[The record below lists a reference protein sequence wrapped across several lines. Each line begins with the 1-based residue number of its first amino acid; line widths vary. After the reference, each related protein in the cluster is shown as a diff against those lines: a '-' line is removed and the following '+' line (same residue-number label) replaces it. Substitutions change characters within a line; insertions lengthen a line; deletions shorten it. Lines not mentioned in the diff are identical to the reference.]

1 MGVSPK
7 VLKQAIPLPGDLALI
22 LSSSHKLRHA
32 YVVGGAVR
40 DALLG
45 TQPKDFDI
53 EVYGLSE
60 SALLRELKK
69 HGQANLVG
77 RSFGVIKLKTQAGKE
92 YDFSLPRTER
102 KIAQGHGGFDVRTDP
117 NMDREQ
123 ASARRDFTVNAL
135 FYDSRE
141 EHVMDYHGGLT
152 DLNQQRLHPTSDAF
166 IEDPLR
172 VLRAMQFLS
181 RFSFQS
187 SEALVQRARSIVPTF
202 SELSTE
208 RVRAE
213 WLKWASQ
220 SRSPSRGLHF
230 LRDSSWIQHFP
241 ELLPLSETPQDPIWH
256 PEGNVFEHTCYVC
269 DALASLDEWRSAT
282 EINRRILMFAALG
295 HDLGKA
301 TTTQEVLRAG
311 RRRGRPPDRA

>member
-1 MGVSPK
+1 MVS
-7 VLKQAIPLPGDLALI
+7 V
-22 LSSSHKLRHA
+22 SR
-32 YVVGGAVR
+32 
-40 DALLG
+40 
-45 TQPKDFDI
+45 
-53 EVYGLSE
+53 
-60 SALLRELKK
+60 LLRELKK

-102 KIAQGHGGFDVRTDP
+102 KTAQGHGGFDVRTDP

-282 EINRRILMFAALG
+282 EINHRILMFAAL
-295 HDLGKA
+295 DTISAKRQPLKSPSSW
-301 TTTQEVLRAG
+301 
-311 RRRGRPPDRA
+311 RRRIISPGHEKQSGTRLATFLDRIHQAHSGTGSFSRHQPCFALTR